1 MPARRPAPDQP
12 SLLEWQAP
20 QPVARFEP
28 ARVRA
33 ATLHGQIARA
43 VAECLRDAAAAGL
56 KRDTVAERMSAITGQ
71 RVSGAMLDAYASQAR
86 EDHSISLARFIALM
100 QATGDR
106 RLLELLAEPMGWA
119 VIESADLA
127 LIELGALREHAD
139 EIARR
144 MKTLQQ
150 QARARAGKRG

>member
-1 MPARRPAPDQP
+1 MSPARPLGPAQPD
-12 SLLEWQAP
+12 LLDWQAP

-33 ATLHGQIARA
+33 ASLAGQIARA
-43 VAECLRDAAAAGL
+43 VAEALRGAAERGIPREEVAA
-56 KRDTVAERMSAITGQ
+56 RMSAITGE
-71 RVSGAMLDAYASQAR
+71 RVSRQMLDAYASQAR
-86 EDHSISLARFIALM
+86 EEHAIGLARFVALV

-119 VIESADLA
+119 VIEREDLA

-144 MKTLQQ
+144 MKLLQA
-150 QARARAGKRG
+150 QARRGRRG

>member
-43 VAECLRDAAAAGL
+43 VSECLRDAAAAGL
-56 KRDTVAERMSAITGQ
+56 KRETIAERMSAITGQ

-86 EDHSISLARFIALM
+86 EEHSISLARFIALM

-119 VIESADLA
+119 VVERADVA
-127 LIELGALREHAD
+127 LIELAELQAHAD
-139 EIARR
+139 EVHRR
-144 MKTLQQ
+144 VKVLQA
-150 QARARAGKRG
+150 QAKVRRG